1 MKLGYVLKKFPKLSE
16 TFVLNEILALEEQGA
31 SVEIFSLGV
40 ADEPRFHAAVGKLR
54 AEIHYLGAGPHAA
67 VAACI
72 ASLRAKLGVSG
83 TADWRGVW
91 DLLELP
97 DRDPMR
103 LVRCT
108 LELAAL
114 AQARGVER
122 FHAHFAGTSTE
133 VARAAALL
141 LELPYSFT
149 CHAKDIYHES
159 VDRELLGRSIRDAER
174 VITVCDANREH
185 LEGLLAQKLVNLQRL
200 YNGID
205 TARFHPELH
214 RPSTPPVVLGVGR
227 LVEKKGF
234 VHLVEAIALLVREG
248 RAVQCV
254 IAGEGRER
262 ERIEAAILAHGL
274 TGRVRLLGAVDTDEV
289 ARQLA
294 GAAVLALPC
303 VIGEDG
309 NRDAL
314 PTVILEAMAAGVPV
328 VSTPVAGVA
337 EMLEGGAAGS
347 LVPIAD
353 VPALASAIA
362 ALLDDPEHARAIA
375 QRARARVEL
384 HFDLRR
390 NAGLLL
396 ESFLADAT
404 TAREMS
410 A

>member
-1 MKLGYVLKKFPKLSE
+1 MKIGYVLKKFPKLSE

-31 SVEIFSLGV
+31 EVEIFSLGV
-40 ADEPRFHAAVGKLR
+40 ADEPRFHAAVGRLR
-54 AEIHYLGAGPHAA
+54 AEIHYLGAAPHAV
-67 VAACI
+67 VATRI
-72 ASLRAKLGVSG
+72 ASLRATLAAPGAG
-83 TADWRGVW
+83 DWRGVW

-97 DRDPMR
+97 DRDPVR
-103 LVRCT
+103 LVRSA

-114 AQARGVER
+114 ARERGVER
-122 FHAHFAGTSTE
+122 LHAHFAGTSTE

-141 LELPYSFT
+141 LDLPYSFT
-149 CHAKDIYHES
+149 CHAKDIYHDS
-159 VDRELLGRSIRDAER
+159 VDRVLLARSIRDAER
-174 VITVCDANREH
+174 VITVCDANRAH
-185 LEGLLAQKLVNLQRL
+185 LEGLFAQPLTNLQRL

-205 TARFHPELH
+205 TARFRPELH
-214 RPSTPPVVLGVGR
+214 RPTTPPVVLGVGR

-234 VHLVEAIALLVREG
+234 VHLVEAIAALVREG
-248 RAVQCV
+248 RPVQCV

-289 ARQLA
+289 ALQLTRA
-294 GAAVLALPC
+294 TVLALPC

-328 VSTPVAGVA
+328 VSTPVAGVS
-337 EMLEGGAAGS
+337 EMLDGGAAGS

-362 ALLDDPEHARAIA
+362 ALLDDPMHARRIA
-375 QRARARVEL
+375 QRARERVER

-396 ESFLADAT
+396 EGFLAST
-404 TAREMS
+404 STAQEMS